1 MQTSIN
7 KVEKVTSWEICEGHT
22 ITKTITG
29 DSTYAMYSSSKNN
42 YEWNTHITCSC
53 GWTSGHN
60 SKLSNKVITQVHN
73 ERFNIVLEVK

>member
-22 ITKTITG
+22 ITKTLTESMG
-29 DSTYAMYSSSKNN
+29 AYTTQPYKYSA
-42 YEWNTHITCSC
+42 WDTHITCSC

-73 ERFNIVLEVK
+73 ECFNIVLEVK

>member
-22 ITKTITG
+22 ITKTLTESMG
-29 DSTYAMYSSSKNN
+29 AYTTQPYKYSA
-42 YEWNTHITCSC
+42 WDTHITCSC

-60 SKLSNKVITQVHN
+60 SKLSNKVITEVHN
-73 ERFNIVLEVK
+73 ECSNIVLEVE